1 MDVNMVA
8 DALDHDSAIARANI
22 PTVPTATQ
30 RGMQSDRNLETIRVI
45 LA

>member
-1 MDVNMVA
+1 MVA

-30 RGMQSDRNLETIRVI
+30 KGIQSDKTLKPYG
-45 LA
+45 